1 MRNLLLFN
9 LITLDGFFEG
19 PAHDISW
26 HNVDE
31 EFNDFAFEQIHSVE
45 TILFGR
51 VTYEMM
57 ASFWPTPEA
66 IETDPI
72 TANLMNSWPKIV
84 FSRTLHDAKWSNT
97 RLVNGEAAEEVK
109 RLKNQPGKDLI
120 IFGSAN
126 LAASLIR
133 AGLIDEYRILINP
146 VILGCGVPLFQN
158 VDLPKSLELNQ
169 SRVFSYGNV
178 FLSYRLKGGS
188 I

>member
-1 MRNLLLFN
+1 MIFPG
-9 LITLDGFFEG
+9 ITWMKN
-19 PAHDISW
+19 S
-26 HNVDE
+26 
-31 EFNDFAFEQIHSVE
+31 
-45 TILFGR
+45 TILPLSKSILGDHPVR
-51 VTYEMM
+51 PGNVQMM

-133 AGLIDEYRILINP
+133 AGLIDEYRI
-146 VILGCGVPLFQN
+146 
-158 VDLPKSLELNQ
+158 
-169 SRVFSYGNV
+169 
-178 FLSYRLKGGS
+178 
-188 I
+188 